1 MAELS
6 EAHAGVTSSGALG
19 PRATRSTPP
28 IPGFPFAFARDTKK
42 STPSQNPP
50 SPPRNAIAEQPYS
63 AQSMERFTARCHP
76 R

>member
-6 EAHAGVTSSGALG
+6 EAHAGVTSSAAIG

-28 IPGFPFAFARDTKK
+28 IPGFPFAFARDTRK
-42 STPSQNPP
+42 STPRQNPP
-50 SPPRNAIAEQPYS
+50 SPPRNVTAEPPYS
-63 AQSMERFTARCHP
+63 AQSRERSTARCQP